1 MTILSD
7 TERKM
12 AGYDFY
18 ECRAWGHKWKADPS
32 GRDGFYL
39 QTLKPNTATL
49 KHVGRVSVCTTCNAQ
64 RVEQFEVVLWTSG
77 TVRHIRRKPAVYT
90 YPDGYKLDGVT
101 AYDSLT
107 TARETLIYEFG
118 RSDGW

>member
-1 MTILSD
+1 MNAV
-7 TERKM
+7 EKAM

-64 RVEQFEVVLWTSG
+64 RVERFEIVLWQEKEP
-77 TVRHIRRKPAVYT
+77 RKGWRGPVDVPEDVART
-90 YPDGYKLDGVT
+90 YI
-101 AYDSLT
+101 
-107 TARETLIYEFG
+107 ETEKAFQSAHDALMEYI
-118 RSDGW
+118 GW

>member
-101 AYDSLT
+101 VYDSRT